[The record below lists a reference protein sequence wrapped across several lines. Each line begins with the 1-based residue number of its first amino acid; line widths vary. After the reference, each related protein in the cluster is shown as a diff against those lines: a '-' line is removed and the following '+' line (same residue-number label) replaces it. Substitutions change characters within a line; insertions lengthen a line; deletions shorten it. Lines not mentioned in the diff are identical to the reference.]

1 MEENTNILVGN
12 RLQSIIDHYSL
23 SPNEFAKRLGYS
35 RADKIYNILKGKFF
49 PSFEILMDIT
59 NMFVEVNIDYL
70 LTGKEP
76 MIKVVETPRV
86 FSENESFDSI
96 QEDGIRIFSLKTDDK
111 RSMQRIPLY
120 DFEAVAGLV
129 PLFNDTAKQ
138 VPIDYIQIPNLPK
151 CDGAI
156 HVVGDSMYPLLKS
169 GDIVLYKWVRDVSN
183 GIFWGEMYLISIDV
197 DGEEYVTVKY
207 IQKSDQEGY
216 IKLVSYNPHHSDKEI
231 PINTIRALAF
241 VKASIRINSMK

>member
-1 MEENTNILVGN
+1 MSINERIQRLIDDFENGNQKAFSEKLGVAPSSLNGIVGARQSDPSSKILN
-12 RLQSIIDHYSL
+12 SILEVYANVNAEWL
-23 SPNEFAKRLGYS
+23 
-35 RADKIYNILKGKFF
+35 
-49 PSFEILMDIT
+49 LM
-59 NMFVEVNIDYL
+59 
-70 LTGKEP
+70 GREP
-76 MIKVVETPRV
+76 MIKKSIPISYMENDSVESV
-86 FSENESFDSI
+86 DE
-96 QEDGIRIFSLKTDDK
+96 GIRIFSLKTDHK

-183 GIFWGEMYLISIDV
+183 GIFWGEMYLVSVDF

-216 IKLVSYNPHHSDKEI
+216 IKLVSYNQHHSDKEI
-231 PINTIRALAF
+231 PVGTIRALAF

>member
-1 MEENTNILVGN
+1 MKAID
-12 RLQSIIDHYSL
+12 RLYIYLDSQGIKPTVFEREIGLSSGYLSNMKKRSADIGESVLNKVIDNSHFL
-23 SPNEFAKRLGYS
+23 SAEW
-35 RADKIYNILKGKFF
+35 
-49 PSFEILMDIT
+49 
-59 NMFVEVNIDYL
+59 L
-70 LTGKEP
+70 LTGNGEMLRSKQP
-76 MIKVVETPRV
+76 ITYP
-86 FSENESFDSI
+86 ENDSI
-96 QEDGIRIFSLKTDDK
+96 DSIDEDGIRIFSLKTDHT

-129 PLFNDTAKQ
+129 PLYNDTAKQ

-169 GDIVLYKWVRDVSN
+169 GDIVLYKWVSDVNN
-183 GIFWGEMYLISIDV
+183 GIFWGEMYLVSV
-197 DGEEYVTVKY
+197 DFDSEEYVTVKY

-216 IKLVSYNPHHSDKEI
+216 IKLVSYNQHHGDKEI
-231 PINTIRALAF
+231 PVGTIRALAF